1 MPKDMTTT
9 QTERWLDALEKDQ
22 QILGEKLN
30 GIQAGLKDV
39 LDQILRLTEM
49 VAAIQVSTMS
59 EVSQETSTDFF
70 VIPIRKKQRV
80 IKKVDEFKDQATEVS
95 DIDTEG
101 EVVIFK
107 LQPQVSVEQQHK
119 LVCGNQ
125 QVLTDIP
132 PHLDF
137 DEDEDDF
144 IVLEGRALE

>member
-1 MPKDMTTT
+1 MDIFVSQ
-9 QTERWLDALEKDQ
+9 QT
-22 QILGEKLN
+22 LGEKLD
-30 GIQAGLKDV
+30 GIQAGLKNV

-49 VAAIQVSTMS
+49 VAAIQLSTIS
-59 EVSQETSTDFF
+59 EVSQGTSTDFF
-70 VIPIRKKQRV
+70 VIPIRKNHCA
-80 IKKVDEFKDQATEVS
+80 IKKVDEFEDQATDVL

-107 LQPQVSVEQQHK
+107 LLQPQVSMEQQHK

-137 DEDEDDF
+137 EEDEDDDDF

>member
-1 MPKDMTTT
+1 MTTT

-30 GIQAGLKDV
+30 GIQAGMKDV

-59 EVSQETSTDFF
+59 EVSQETSTDFLCD
-70 VIPIRKKQRV
+70 PYKKKQCI
-80 IKKVDEFKDQATEVS
+80 IKTVDGIKDQATEVS
-95 DIDTEG
+95 DITEG

-119 LVCGNQ
+119 LVSGNQ